1 MIKQKKGKLGSQALN
16 HFKEDQGRLYEFGLS
31 FKRDHAKEVWD
42 QLEFKRDHGNIN
54 YDSIEKIDEDS
65 KNIFVEIQ
73 EHLRKLQ

>member
-1 MIKQKKGKLGSQALN
+1 MESVRILKG
-16 HFKEDQGRLYEFGLS
+16 HGRLNEIGQN
-31 FKRDHAKEVWD
+31 FKGDHAKEVWD

>member
-1 MIKQKKGKLGSQALN
+1 LN

-31 FKRDHAKEVWD
+31 FKMDHAKEVWN

-73 EHLRKLQ
+73 ERLRKLQ